1 MLPEVTAERPA
12 PPTPPT
18 PAAPPPGLV
27 PPYRPAPPP
36 MPAGLTRARGISFN
50 PRVIAW
56 LPAILLTITVLCTFG
71 PWVGM
76 YLGGYA
82 AYSQGPWS
90 AMFGSPNPNPPLI
103 ANMQTSGTWLDHFN
117 SDWELMVPYLFVLFF
132 ATALALAD
140 RGFST
145 LDPRR
150 IPPLAG
156 IWQWRKTAIL
166 VFAAL
171 AFALA
176 FTQVT
181 NGFGIER
188 AVRKT
193 VHDQFAKERE
203 EAAGNRAKLA
213 TVDYKEDQELARY
226 NLERTSLLYLA
237 LTCNLLAVV
246 TMLMHTALD
255 RRGDKPPPR
264 LVLQY

>member
-1 MLPEVTAERPA
+1 
-12 PPTPPT
+12 
-18 PAAPPPGLV
+18 
-27 PPYRPAPPP
+27 
-36 MPAGLTRARGISFN
+36 
-50 PRVIAW
+50 
-56 LPAILLTITVLCTFG
+56 
-71 PWVGM
+71 
-76 YLGGYA
+76 
-82 AYSQGPWS
+82 
-90 AMFGSPNPNPPLI
+90 MFGSPNPNPPLI

-176 FTQVT
+176 FIQVT

-226 NLERTSLLYLA
+226 NLERTSFLLSGVDLQSPRGRDHVDA
-237 LTCNLLAVV
+237 HRARSPGRQAATATGDAVLIGRPIG
-246 TMLMHTALD
+246 TGGFATG
-255 RRGDKPPPR
+255 RCR
-264 LVLQY
+264 LVRLGHGFRWFPWKTSESRVRISRIGAFFLPFDLSPIPVRRWYDLGRIERYRSVAILDASSYLYGCF